1 MPRAT
6 TIPIAIIGVLAIAG
20 AALFWP
26 SPAHAADITIPIDTF
41 LDELTGSTTD
51 IVTVTTGPFEGRT
64 CEVFVNG
71 VNNDSV
77 HVNNNLIASSG
88 GGSVTAFD
96 VERAPLADTQAEGQ
110 LVLGPTIT
118 VSVFIGND
126 DSGSNGDGTT
136 NGFFSGGHD
145 VEVTCLP
152 VVTTTVVGVTTTT
165 VPGST
170 TTVPGSTTTVPGST
184 TTVPGSTIPTT
195 TNPNVTNTSQ
205 PSGGSGSS
213 GGGGSDSDTA
223 SGGLPVTGSGN
234 TVAMLLV
241 ALALIAG
248 GFLLLRSTRTPDTPT
263 DD

>member
-184 TTVPGSTIPTT
+184 IPTT

-213 GGGGSDSDTA
+213 GGDGSGGGGSNSDTA